1 MKHVLAEAV
10 NWLNGCKYGYTYK
23 DKIVLFLYTANAV
36 IVIIFVVSIFG
47 EVKIID
53 IYFRKSYLLN
63 WIPAKSVIIRRYGVL
78 LSLPMIL
85 DYIILAKPDWEDR
98 EIRFVTELDLN
109 HDNATSRCGCKYRNL
124 YNNIITSLP

>member
-1 MKHVLAEAV
+1 
-10 NWLNGCKYGYTYK
+10 
-23 DKIVLFLYTANAV
+23 LFLYTANAV